1 MTFKADG
8 KKTNEDEK
16 EKFTQ
21 RPSDDDNFSEEDA
34 KKNAEVSEKRRKE
47 YSTYF
52 VIGFTAVFFLFI
64 FLNDAKFVTKEND
77 FYRDETLRKQKAKKE
92 SGGPFS
98 EA

>member
-8 KKTNEDEK
+8 KKTNDDEK

-34 KKNAEVSEKRRKE
+34 KKNAEMSEKRRKE
-47 YSTYF
+47 YSTYYI
-52 VIGFTAVFFLFI
+52 IGFAFVFIFYI
-64 FLNDAKFVTKEND
+64 FLNESKWATEEND
-77 FYRDETLRKQKAKKE
+77 FYRDETLRKQKVEKE
-92 SGGPFS
+92 SGPFR